1 MINIYLKWEKIKSI
15 VVFCLIL
22 MIALF
27 FEAQDYN
34 SPGKKEDASLYFIR
48 LKSYKNIFDVGHRLK
63 MINIQRKTIDTI
75 MLKMNGVNNGVK
87 KVDN

>member
-1 MINIYLKWEKIKSI
+1 MINIHLKLEKIKSI

-34 SPGKKEDASLYFIR
+34 SPAKRKMPASILY
-48 LKSYKNIFDVGHRLK
+48 G
-63 MINIQRKTIDTI
+63 
-75 MLKMNGVNNGVK
+75 
-87 KVDN
+87 